1 MNMHDLSAT
10 SFEITEAEGF
20 DFGWIHIATSS
31 ASCSATSSTS
41 SCA

>member
-1 MNMHDLSAT
+1 MNIGDLPAA
-10 SFEITEAEGF
+10 SFEVVEAENI
-20 DFGWIHIATSS
+20 DANWILVATSS

>member
-1 MNMHDLSAT
+1 MNMHDLSAA
-10 SFEITEAEGF
+10 SFEIAEAERI
-20 DFGWIHIATSS
+20 DDGWIHIATSS